1 MSTRHQSR
9 EMALQ
14 ILYCMDMLEEQSQDL
29 YEALSALLAPKQQ
42 PSAFCRRLVEGVM
55 DRREELDGII
65 EQHSS
70 NWRIYRM
77 SGVDR
82 NLLRLAVFEMLCCD
96 DIPAKVAINE
106 AVEIGKKFGT
116 EETGP
121 FVNGVLDGIRQHR
134 LHDSPPAA
142 LHE

>member
-14 ILYCMDMLEEQSQDL
+14 ILYCMDMLEEQSQEL
-29 YEALSALLAPKQQ
+29 YEALSGLLAPRQP
-42 PSAFCRRLVEGVM
+42 PSAFCRRLVEGVV
-55 DRREELDGII
+55 DRLEELDGII

-70 NWRIYRM
+70 NWRVYRM

-82 NLLRLAVFEMLCCD
+82 NLLRLGVFEMLYCD

-121 FVNGVLDGIRQHR
+121 FVNGVLDGIRQYR